1 MRDVLIFVA
10 ILSEFLTDPC
20 GILEEGEIHVKS
32 SSRDLIRPDGT
43 TSDRVLGDVLVSD
56 FFRG

>member
-1 MRDVLIFVA
+1 MIFVA